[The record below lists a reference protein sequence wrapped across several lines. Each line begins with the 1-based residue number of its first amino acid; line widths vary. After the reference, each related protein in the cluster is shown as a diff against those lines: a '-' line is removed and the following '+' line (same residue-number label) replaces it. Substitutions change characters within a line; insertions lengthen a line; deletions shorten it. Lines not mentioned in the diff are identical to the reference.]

1 MKILLEKRKQ
11 MTNEIKSFVE
21 KYNDIV
27 LPKYQFQ
34 QNDNHFI
41 WKYKISDIELFI
53 MIENVKDG
61 LVELN
66 CTRDGLYF
74 TKINLSESPYGNM
87 NQTLYNFLS
96 DSISK
101 TEALVDAE
109 NEMNF

>member
-1 MKILLEKRKQ
+1 

-21 KYNDIV
+21 KYNATV
-27 LPKYQFQ
+27 FPKYQIQ

-53 MIENVKDG
+53 MIEKVKDG

-66 CTRDGLYF
+66 CTRDGIYF
-74 TKINLSESPYGNM
+74 TKINLSESPYGDM
-87 NQTLYNFLS
+87 NQTLYNFLA

-101 TEALVDAE
+101 TEAFVEAE
-109 NEMNF
+109 SEMNF